1 MTVAMVAGKVQAAR
15 GSRKTAAATR
25 RVSETLLSRTI
36 RAVTAVENSSLASE
50 IQTHLDRLTKPR
62 GSLGRLEELALRY
75 GLAVGKSKWKLP
87 RKTLF
92 VFCGDHG
99 VAAEGVSA
107 YPRDVTHQMVENFL
121 AGGAAVNVLCRQY
134 EIDPVVVD
142 MGVNH
147 TFDASR
153 AIVDRK
159 IGFGTRNLLR
169 EPAMTRREAVQSVE
183 TGVSLA
189 EAAVKLEYGIL
200 AVGEMGI
207 ANTTPAS
214 AIVAVLARRKADEVA
229 GPGTGLTEEQR
240 RAKARVIQR
249 ALELHAPDP
258 ADPLTVLSAVGGF
271 EIGGMCGFLLGA
283 AASRTPVVVDGF
295 IASAA
300 ALLAIRLAP
309 NVGDYLFFSHRS
321 AEPGHQVALDL
332 VPARPLLSLDMRLG
346 EGTGAA
352 LAVGV
357 LESALRLYREMA
369 TFESAAVSERGPSA

>member
-1 MTVAMVAGKVQAAR
+1 MTVEMVTGKVQAVRRGKKQAVAR
-15 GSRKTAAATR
+15 QPKSKTLLA
-25 RVSETLLSRTI
+25 ETLGSI
-36 RAVTAVENSSLASE
+36 SAAENPALAAE
-50 IQTHLDRLTKPR
+50 IQAHLDQLTKPR
-62 GSLGRLEELALRY
+62 GSLGRLEGLALRY
-75 GLAVGKSKWKLP
+75 GLAVGKSTWEMP

-107 YPRDVTHQMVENFL
+107 FPQDVTHQMVENFL

-134 EIDPVVVD
+134 DIDPVIVD

-147 TFDASR
+147 TFDSSR
-153 AIVDRK
+153 GIVDRK
-159 IGFGTRNLLR
+159 VAFGTRNLLR
-169 EPAMTRREAVQSVE
+169 EPAMARQEAVRSVE
-183 TGVSLA
+183 IGVALA
-189 EAAVKLEYGIL
+189 EAAVKLDYGIL

-207 ANTTPAS
+207 ANTTSAS
-214 AIVAVLARRKADEVA
+214 AIVAVLANAKVDEVA

-240 RAKARVIQR
+240 RAKAEVIQQ
-249 ALELHAPDP
+249 ALDLHSPDP
-258 ADPLTVLSAVGGF
+258 SDPLAVLSAVGGF

-283 AASRTPVVVDGF
+283 AANRTPVVVDGF
-295 IASAA
+295 ITSAA
-300 ALLAIRLAP
+300 ALLALRLAP
-309 NVGDYLFFSHRS
+309 NVRDYLFFAHRS

-332 VPARPLLSLDMRLG
+332 VEARPLLSLEMRLG

-369 TFESAAVSERGPSA
+369 TFESAAVSQKGQST